1 MFGGRSVGKRLPVLE
16 LLILVQELDGDMA
29 VCLLQHSC
37 STLVK
42 GLDLVDDCMAMVL
55 VID

>member
-1 MFGGRSVGKRLPVLE
+1 VLE

-55 VID
+55 VIG